1 MGYPTT
7 RSAALYLERVGI
19 FPTLRQPV
27 PSASPDLNP
36 IHSYPLVPPPHP
48 WPFLIQYINGC
59 PAPDRGQSDIWPWG
73 EAGELPP

>member
-7 RSAALYLERVGI
+7 RSAALFLERAGI
-19 FPTLRQPV
+19 FATRRHPAPAANPDRNPAHYYPV
-27 PSASPDLNP
+27 TPPLPLPSLLL
-36 IHSYPLVPPPHP
+36 HE
-48 WPFLIQYINGC
+48 NGT